1 MDVYM
6 FLGIVIFVLYLNSRS
21 EIIRRKLALG
31 ENNKK
36 NLILIQSFL
45 EETMIL
51 DQKKIV
57 FNCIDVTLYIDD

>member
-21 EIIRRKLALG
+21 EIIRRKLVLG
-31 ENNKK
+31 ESNKK

>member
-1 MDVYM
+1 M
-6 FLGIVIFVLYLNSRS
+6 FLGIVVIFVLYLNSRS

-45 EETMIL
+45 NGRN
-51 DQKKIV
+51 DDSGSGK
-57 FNCIDVTLYIDD
+57 VTLYIDD

>member
-1 MDVYM
+1 MYM

-36 NLILIQSFL
+36 SLILIQSFL
-45 EETMIL
+45 NGRN
-51 DQKKIV
+51 DDSGSGKNSFQ
-57 FNCIDVTLYIDD
+57 LYRCDFVYR